1 MAESILTV
9 RDLSCGFHTEEGF
22 TRVVDGMSYEVR
34 AGATLGLVG
43 ESGCGKTVSA
53 LAVMGLLP
61 KPAGVVEHG
70 EILLKGEL
78 ISDSTTHS
86 LASIRGRRIGMIF
99 QEPMTALNPV
109 HRIGKQLLETIEIY
123 QPDLTQATRQA
134 RAIELLEQVGIP
146 APEQRLREYPH
157 QLSGGMRQRVMI
169 AMALSGNPE
178 VLIADEPTTAL
189 DVTIQ
194 AQILELLTELQ
205 RSHGMAIIFITHDL
219 GVVAQICDEVLVMY
233 AGRVAERASAK
244 QLFRAPRHPYTQGL
258 IHSIPRLD
266 TPLKTPLPTIEGVV
280 PALNAL
286 PSGCRFSNRCSHAD
300 KRCDTEIPEL
310 DRCQPNHEVACH
322 HWRRVTE

>member
-22 TRVVDGMSYEVR
+22 TRVVDGMSYELH
-34 AGATLGLVG
+34 AGTTLGLVG

-61 KPAGVVEHG
+61 RPAGVIEHG

-78 ISDSTTHS
+78 ISDSTKQA
-86 LASIRGRRIGMIF
+86 LEAVRGRRIGMIF

-109 HRIGKQLLETIEIY
+109 HRVGKQLLETIEIY
-123 QPDLTQATRQA
+123 QPELDKAARQA
-134 RAIELLEQVGIP
+134 RTIELLEQVGIP
-146 APEQRLREYPH
+146 APEQRLKEYPH

-233 AGRVAERASAK
+233 AGRIAERTSAK
-244 QLFRAPRHPYTQGL
+244 QLFRTPRHPYTQGL

-280 PALNAL
+280 PPLNAL
-286 PSGCRFSNRCSHAD
+286 PPGCRFSNRCRHAD
-300 KRCDTEIPEL
+300 KRCDAEVPEL
-310 DRCQPNHEVACH
+310 ERCQPNHEVACH
-322 HWRRVTE
+322 HWRRVAE